1 MDMLELGLLAGG
13 AGLLLIV
20 QGLARGGEGLRRRWM
35 RATAPRARAVDRL
48 TALEIT
54 VGRVEEH
61 WRSTDIRMAEVEE
74 ELKQLAHWRH
84 AYEGGISEE
93 LKRLAHWRHACEE
106 SINKAAERLDVLEN
120 RLEATELRA
129 ERGRTEDET
138 ARERVKGEIAALGE
152 RLGRVEGPVTEIVQN
167 LQQLDDY
174 LGQVMP
180 LLATKTELQEAI
192 NPPAPPAGP
201 MFQLAVDPRAEAMR
215 DPIARVANQMAT
227 LHAQRRQQELLQQLA
242 AAQAAAQV
250 AAQATA
256 QAEGQQGG

>member
-1 MDMLELGLLAGG
+1 MLEIGLLAGG
-13 AGLLLIV
+13 AGLLLLL

-48 TALEIT
+48 TALEVT
-54 VGRVEEH
+54 VGRIEEH
-61 WRSTDIRMAEVEE
+61 WRAIDIRTTETE
-74 ELKQLAHWRH
+74 
-84 AYEGGISEE
+84 EE
-93 LKRLAHWRHACEE
+93 LKRLAHWLHVCEAG
-106 SINKAAERLDVLEN
+106 INKAAERLDVLE
-120 RLEATELRA
+120 EATSEEARA
-129 ERGRTEDET
+129 SEGRALEQ
-138 ARERVKGEIAALGE
+138 RLAAL
-152 RLGRVEGPVTEIVQN
+152 EGPVAEIVQN

-180 LLATKTELQEAI
+180 LLATKSELQEAI
-192 NPPAPPAGP
+192 KPPAPPAAP

-215 DPIARVANQMAT
+215 DPITRVANQMAT
-227 LHAQRRQQELLQQLA
+227 LHAQQRQQELLQQLA